1 MQLVADSVS
10 CDLVTYNLRP
20 NYVETFSVWRLM
32 WRQWRSRDFLAICSY
47 KSGSGSKTQDQR
59 QKTKKC
65 DSIVSNP
72 FETSARFHPSI
83 PANKVAWDIYF
94 YIKSSVGR

>member
-1 MQLVADSVS
+1 ME
-10 CDLVTYNLRP
+10 T
-20 NYVETFSVWRLM
+20 VETFL
-32 WRQWRSRDFLAICSY
+32 LHSY

-59 QKTKKC
+59 QKTKN
-65 DSIVSNP
+65 SIVSNP

-83 PANKVAWDIYF
+83 LANKVAWGVYF